1 MTELRTVDSI
11 MNWMSTEVEEKRIIN
26 PHLFVEAAKCM
37 NALIGE
43 EHEKLWDLKQ
53 QVAQA
58 RIEARQIVKTMAEA
72 NAIVEST
79 DMYRLMKLQEAKI
92 DQVNEMIRLAKL
104 QARLSNDEMK
114 GY

>member
-1 MTELRTVDSI
+1 MTEIRTVDSI
-11 MNWMSTEVEEKRIIN
+11 MNWMSTEVEQKRPIN
-26 PHLFVEAAKCM
+26 PHLFVEAAKYL

-43 EHEKLWDLKQ
+43 EHEKLWELEQ

-58 RIEARQIVKTMAEA
+58 RLEARKTVKTMAEA

-79 DMYRLMKLQEAKI
+79 DVYRMAKLQKAKI

-104 QARLSNDEMK
+104 QARLSNDELK
-114 GY
+114 NY

>member
-1 MTELRTVDSI
+1 MNEIRTVDSI
-11 MNWMSTEVEEKRIIN
+11 MDWLNTEVAEKRSIN
-26 PHLFVEAAKCM
+26 PHLFVEAAKYL

-53 QVAQA
+53 KVAQA
-58 RIEARQIVKTMAEA
+58 RLEARQTVKTMAEA

-79 DMYRLMKLQEAKI
+79 DVYRMAKLQEAKI

-104 QARLSNDEMK
+104 QARLTNDEIK
-114 GY
+114 NY